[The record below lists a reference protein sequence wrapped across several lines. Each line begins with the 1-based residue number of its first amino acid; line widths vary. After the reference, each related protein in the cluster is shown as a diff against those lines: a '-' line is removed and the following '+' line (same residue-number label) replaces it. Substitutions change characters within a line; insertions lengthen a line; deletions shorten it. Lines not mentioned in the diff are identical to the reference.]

1 MGHHAHEERVEGG
14 IAGRAAPTSPA
25 DELDEDVDVVA
36 PCSVATE
43 EADVEV
49 VVVAAWLGRFDA
61 QQPSRPGGLLGRT
74 AAERAH

>member
-14 IAGRAAPTSPA
+14 IAGRAAPTSTP

-36 PCSVATE
+36 PDAALPTE

-49 VVVAAWLGRFDA
+49 VVVAA
-61 QQPSRPGGLLGRT
+61 LLGRL
-74 AAERAH
+74 